1 VTVQWRTSGRATVVT
16 IGNPPVN
23 ALGADVVAGLGAAL
37 DAFDASTSRVFVVT
51 SGLDRFFAAGADIAL
66 MSGASGAEFRAYG
79 DDLRAVL
86 DRIAGNDR
94 PSIAAV
100 EGRALGGGLELALA
114 CSLRVG
120 GADARLGLPEARI
133 GLIPGAGGTQ
143 RLPWLVGRG
152 RALEIM
158 LSAREVPAEE
168 AYRIGLL
175 DRLAPAGSAE
185 AEALALAAELA
196 ERSGPALTAIL
207 RSVDDAYGPGD
218 GFAAEARRVTELFTD
233 GEAAEGLRAFLDR
246 RKPDFG

>member
-16 IGNPPVN
+16 IDNPPVN
-23 ALGADVVAGLGAAL
+23 ALGTDVVTGLGAAL
-37 DAFDASTSRVFVVT
+37 DAFDASTSRVLVVT

-66 MSGASGAEFRAYG
+66 MSGASGVEFQAYG
-79 DDLRAVL
+79 DDLRGVL
-86 DRIAGNDR
+86 HRIAGHDR
-94 PSIAAV
+94 PSIAVV

-120 GADARLGLPEARI
+120 GADARLGLPEPRI

-143 RLPWLVGRG
+143 RLPRLVGRG

-168 AYRIGLL
+168 AHRIGLL

-185 AEALALAAELA
+185 AEALALAADLA

-246 RKPDFG
+246 RKPDFA